1 MIKLTEEYSLSLKN
15 GYFQIHTL
23 SETGAD
29 SKNPGELYKS
39 KTQTYHDLLR
49 ARDTAL
55 ELGIDGN
62 KFMYACDKL
71 LNENQQAISK
81 AYIKEKAS
89 KAATKKESKQ

>member
-15 GYFQIHTL
+15 GYFQIHTF
-23 SETGAD
+23 SETGID

-62 KFMYACDKL
+62 KFMQACDRL
-71 LNENQQAISK
+71 LNENQQEESK
-81 AYIKEKAS
+81 RFIADKAKKAAKEAEKA
-89 KAATKKESKQ
+89 E